1 MKFLYHIFIFAVGI
15 GLGIWIGVKFP
26 NQSKQVADT
35 EDQQAAKVQ
44 AAVSQAKIEVLQ
56 HFAGQDS
63 GKPEDTKAEMQQMLK
78 DEQQKFQ
85 NAKAALT
92 N

>member
-1 MKFLYHIFIFAVGI
+1 MKFIYHLFIFAVGL
-15 GLGIWIGVKFP
+15 GLGIWIGVKYP
-26 NQSKQVADT
+26 SQSQKVTDT

-44 AAVSQAKIEVLQ
+44 AAVSQAKIDVLN
-56 HFAGQDS
+56 HFVGQDS
-63 GKPEDTKAEMQQMLK
+63 GKPEDTKAEMEQMLK

-85 NAKAALT
+85 NAKTALT